1 MTNKIPSVF
10 GMTLKELENISLKG
24 GQKAFT
30 AKQLAL
36 WIYKHNAQSWDD
48 MTNLSLSFR
57 NYLKENF
64 QLCKTPPSKV
74 DISSDGTKK
83 YLFDYQG
90 QSIETAMIPDDDRTS
105 VCVSSQ
111 AGCRYGCRFCA
122 TGTMGFIG
130 NLSAGEILNQLFSI
144 EEFEKITNVVY
155 MGMGEPMDN
164 IEEVLKSIEILTAP
178 WGMAWSPSR
187 ITVSTIGLVSG
198 LQRFLSSCSANLALS
213 LHSPFDEER
222 KWLMPVQNIYPLA
235 EVVDTLKDFSFTKHH
250 RLTIEYILFHQ
261 VNDSI
266 QHAQKLAKIANQL
279 NARVNLIHFHA
290 HPDSTLKGVDR
301 GEMIRFQNQ
310 LINQGINATI
320 RKSKGFDISAA
331 CGLLALKNN
340 NK

>member
-1 MTNKIPSVF
+1 
-10 GMTLKELENISLKG
+10 MTLKELEVVCLNG

-36 WIYKHNAQSWDD
+36 WLYKHNAQSWDD

-57 NYLKENF
+57 DYLKENF
-64 QLCKTPPSKV
+64 QLGKTKASKR
-74 DISSDGTKK
+74 DISGDGTKK
-83 YLFDYQG
+83 YLFEFQG
-90 QSIETAMIPDDDRTS
+90 HSVETAMIPDDDRTT

-122 TGTMGFIG
+122 TGTMGFLG

-164 IEEVLKSIEILTAP
+164 VDEVLKSIEILTAP
-178 WGMAWSPSR
+178 WGLAWSPSR
-187 ITVSTIGLVSG
+187 ITVSTIGLVPAM
-198 LQRFLSSCSANLALS
+198 QRFLNACSANLALS

-222 KWLMPVQNIYPLA
+222 KWLMPVQNIYPIS
-235 EVVDTLKDFSFTKHH
+235 EVIDALKDFSFTKHH
-250 RLTIEYILFHQ
+250 RLTIEYIVFHQ

-266 QHAQKLAKIANQL
+266 QHAQKLSKIANQL
-279 NARVNLIHFHA
+279 NARVNLIHFHS

-301 GEMIRFQNQ
+301 SEMIRFQNI
-310 LINQGINATI
+310 LLNQGVNATI

-340 NK
+340 KR